1 MGEATSN
8 IHSLFARMLPREQK
22 EFLLCQ
28 RGLVVWLFGLS
39 GAGKSTIAIG
49 LESALHRRG
58 VLTQLLDGDNIRS
71 GLNRDLGFSDA
82 DREENIRR
90 IAEVARLH
98 ASIGIVA
105 IVSCI
110 TPKRQL
116 RQMARE
122 IIGGADYWE
131 VFVSCAYATCERRDV
146 KGLYAKARA
155 GSLAQ
160 FTGKDSAFE
169 GPDAE
174 WPPKITIATEG
185 ADEKESVAKLLEA
198 VFPRTRLAE

>member
-1 MGEATSN
+1 MPN
-8 IHSLFARMLPREQK
+8 IHSLFPRMLPREQK
-22 EFLLCQ
+22 ESLLCQ

-39 GAGKSTIAIG
+39 GAGKSTIAVG
-49 LESALHRRG
+49 LEDALHRRG
-58 VLTQLLDGDNIRS
+58 VLTQLLDGDNIRG
-71 GLNRDLGFSDA
+71 GLNQDLGFSDA

-110 TPKRQL
+110 TPKRKL
-116 RQMARE
+116 RQLARK
-122 IIGGADYWE
+122 IISGADYWE
-131 VFVSCAYATCERRDV
+131 VFVSCAYETCERRDV

-155 GSLAQ
+155 GKIAQ

-169 GPDAE
+169 GPEAE
-174 WPPKITIATEG
+174 YPPKLTIATDG
-185 ADEKESVAKLLEA
+185 AKEKESVAKLLAA
-198 VFPRTRLAE
+198 VFPRTRLAG